1 MKHRFSRF
9 STQAPI
15 ATIGAIAIFL
25 VAACAPLAAPTAPV
39 TESAAE
45 APATETETP
54 VEATT
59 APAAE
64 ALPIPTETYNG
75 IPVGF
80 TPEGFPFRG
89 DPNAPVTMVEYSDYE
104 CPFCAR
110 HFVQTEPALNES
122 FVRTGQMRVIFRDF
136 PIEGL
141 HPNAPAAHIASLCVA
156 DQGAPLY
163 WEMHGKLFQTQT
175 EWGNSADP
183 LPVFERLATES
194 GADLDAYTACMEN
207 DQAAKQAFIDAAIA
221 EGQAAGVSGTPSFNF
236 LGGPDGQYLL
246 VGAQPY
252 EQFAAYVEALA
263 AGEAPIGAEQQQAE
277 NGAPAEI
284 PVWATAEGWQP
295 DPDRP
300 GLNMAGDWYRGD
312 LDAKVVVVEFSDFQC
327 PFCRKHVEETQPALD
342 EQFVDTGEVMWIFK
356 HFPLQIHPQAP
367 AAGAAAECAGD
378 QGQFWEMHEL
388 LFANVNAWSI
398 NDPSA
403 VFTDLAGQ
411 LELDTDAFNACMDD
425 PAALERVRSD
435 MDEGAP
441 FVQGTP
447 TFIVLF
453 NEEGRIIPG
462 ALPLETFSQALQEI
476 IDQVQ

>member
-1 MKHRFSRF
+1 MKIRFLSS
-9 STQAPI
+9 STRAGVVLS
-15 ATIGAIAIFL
+15 AVIAIFL
-25 VAACAPLAAPTAPV
+25 LAACTQLPVAPV
-39 TESAAE
+39 A
-45 APATETETP
+45 APATEAAAESAVEAAP
-54 VEATT
+54 AEATT
-59 APAAE
+59 AAPAE
-64 ALPIPTETYNG
+64 PLPIPTETHNG

-80 TPEGFPFRG
+80 TPEGYPFRG

-110 HFVQTEPALNES
+110 HFVQTEPAINDS
-122 FVRTGQMRVIFRDF
+122 FVRTGQMQVIFRDF

-156 DQGAPLY
+156 DQGAPRY
-163 WEMHGKLFQTQT
+163 WEMHGKLFQTQS

-183 LPVFERLATES
+183 LPVFERLASEA
-194 GADLDAYTACMEN
+194 GADLEAYTACMEN
-207 DQAAKQAFIDAAIA
+207 DQAAKQAFIDAAMA

-252 EQFAAYVEALA
+252 EQFAAFVEAIA
-263 AGEAPIGAEQQQAE
+263 AGEAPIGAEQQAE
-277 NGAPAEI
+277 SGDPAEI

-342 EQFVDTGEVMWIFK
+342 EQFVDTGDVMWIFK

-367 AAGAAAECAGD
+367 AAGVAAECAGD
-378 QGQFWEMHEL
+378 QGKFWEMHEL
-388 LFANVNAWSI
+388 LFANVDAWSV
-398 NDPSA
+398 NDPTPIFA
-403 VFTDLAGQ
+403 DLAAQ
-411 LELDTDAFNACMDD
+411 LELDADAFAACFEA
-425 PAALERVRSD
+425 PETLARVRSD

>member
-1 MKHRFSRF
+1 MKHQISHLSAR
-9 STQAPI
+9 AAMMVI
-15 ATIGAIAIFL
+15 AAMTL
-25 VAACAPLAAPTAPV
+25 VLLAACAPLTPPAPT
-39 TESAAE
+39 TESAPE
-45 APATETETP
+45 APTQETE
-54 VEATT
+54 

-64 ALPIPTETYNG
+64 PLPIPTETYNG
-75 IPVGF
+75 MPVGF

-89 DPNAPVTMVEYSDYE
+89 DPNAPVTMIEYSDYQ

-122 FVRTGQMRVIFRDF
+122 FVRTGQMKVIFRDF

-156 DQGAPLY
+156 DQGASLY
-163 WEMHGKLFQTQT
+163 WEMHAKLFQTQT

-183 LPVFERLATES
+183 LPVFERLASEI
-194 GADLDAYTACMEN
+194 GADLAAYSTCMEN
-207 DQAAKQAFIDAAIA
+207 DQGAKQALIDAAIA

-263 AGEAPIGAEQQQAE
+263 AGEAPIGAEQQADS
-277 NGAPAEI
+277 GGPTEI
-284 PVWATAEGWQP
+284 PIWATAEGWQP

-300 GLNMAGDWYRGD
+300 GVNMAGDWYRGN

-327 PFCRKHVEETQPALD
+327 PFCRRHVEETQPALD
-342 EQFVDTGEVMWIFK
+342 EQFVDTNEVMWIFK

-367 AAGAAAECAGD
+367 AAGVAAECAGE
-378 QGQFWEMHEL
+378 QGKFWEMHDL
-388 LFANVNAWSI
+388 LFADVNAWSI
-398 NDPSA
+398 TDPSPIFA
-403 VFTDLAGQ
+403 DLAGQ
-411 LELDTDAFNACMDD
+411 LELDVDAFNTCLAD
-425 PAALERVRSD
+425 PNIAARVSSD
-435 MDEGAP
+435 MKDGAP

-453 NEEGRIIPG
+453 NQEGRIIPG
-462 ALPLETFSQALQEI
+462 ALPLETFSQALQQI
-476 IDQVQ
+476 VDQVQ